1 MHLNVA
7 NVVYACPPMQWRCQW
22 WWAQHRWWQAAC
34 WQHMAHAP
42 ALQPGGA
49 LADAAAKHAA
59 HWVAICVV
67 GNHSTVKGRL
77 VVSHAIR
84 GGEMGG
90 AL

>member
-1 MHLNVA
+1 
-7 NVVYACPPMQWRCQW
+7 
-22 WWAQHRWWQAAC
+22 
-34 WQHMAHAP
+34 MAHAP